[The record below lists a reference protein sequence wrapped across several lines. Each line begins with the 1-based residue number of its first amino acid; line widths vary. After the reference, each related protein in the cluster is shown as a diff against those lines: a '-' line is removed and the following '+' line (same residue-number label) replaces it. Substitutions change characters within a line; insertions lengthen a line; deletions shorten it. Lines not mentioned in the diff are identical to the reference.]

1 LKPFSVLLTDNAAQD
16 LEDLFE
22 HIARHDAPEQA
33 DYVLE
38 QIEKA
43 FADLSEFPERGTF
56 PKELLAVGIREYR
69 EIFFK
74 PYRII
79 YRVIGQNVYVML
91 IADGRR
97 DMQAL
102 LQRRLLK
109 A

>member
-1 LKPFSVLLTDNAAQD
+1 MPFKVFLTNDAARDLDELYYYFALKDSHQK
-16 LEDLFE
+16 
-22 HIARHDAPEQA
+22 A

-38 QIEKA
+38 KIEKA
-43 FADLSEFPERGTF
+43 FSGLAEFPERGTY
-56 PKELLAVGIREYR
+56 PKELLALGIIEYR

-79 YRVIGQNVYVML
+79 YRVMDKNVYVLL

-97 DMQAL
+97 DMQTL
-102 LQRRLLK
+102 LQRRLLE